1 MKKIIIVAILA
12 IAAIPAS
19 AQSCCT
25 FIYDCTKHYDSEGYY
40 INTTCD
46 SNLRGKTISF
56 VWNPSTRSYE
66 DVNIEN
72 TFCSFSTDD
81 VTVYNGDHC
90 YMGLQLPSSGAA
102 LNFSQPTSPSIIMKR
117 MTRMTEPRSSFIKEY
132 IDSSLNND

>member
-56 VWNPSTRSYE
+56 VWNPSTR
-66 DVNIEN
+66 
-72 TFCSFSTDD
+72 C
-81 VTVYNGDHC
+81 
-90 YMGLQLPSSGAA
+90 
-102 LNFSQPTSPSIIMKR
+102 
-117 MTRMTEPRSSFIKEY
+117 EY
-132 IDSSLNND
+132 REYFLFFQHGRCDRL

>member
-40 INTTCD
+40 IKTTCD
-46 SNLRGKTISF
+46 SNLRGKAISF

-90 YMGLQLPSSGAA
+90 YMGSAITLIWGCIEFLSTDLSKYYYETDDKNDGTKVV
-102 LNFSQPTSPSIIMKR
+102 FYKR
-117 MTRMTEPRSSFIKEY
+117 VY
-132 IDSSLNND
+132 

>member
-46 SNLRGKTISF
+46 SNLQGKDNQF
-56 VWNPSTRSYE
+56 
-66 DVNIEN
+66 
-72 TFCSFSTDD
+72 
-81 VTVYNGDHC
+81 
-90 YMGLQLPSSGAA
+90 
-102 LNFSQPTSPSIIMKR
+102 R
-117 MTRMTEPRSSFIKEY
+117 MEPLDQK
-132 IDSSLNND
+132 L